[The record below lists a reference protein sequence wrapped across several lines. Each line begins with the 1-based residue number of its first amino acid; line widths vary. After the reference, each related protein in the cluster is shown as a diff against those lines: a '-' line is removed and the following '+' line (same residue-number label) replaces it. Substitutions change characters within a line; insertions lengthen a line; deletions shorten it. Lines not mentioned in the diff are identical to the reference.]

1 MMKVFLSLLLITLII
16 TEAVDNGLL
25 RCPTQTLEYEYTNIM
40 LQSKEN
46 KEQNGK
52 TEIHSKVEIT
62 CLFETNKGNFYF
74 HLDLHSFKMTVEG
87 KEKKVRNEDFENF
100 SSFVITPN
108 GKIIKFWTSKKEAT
122 NASWITSI
130 KKGIIENFQTKLNGK
145 QRLQHSQE
153 GDVIVHYEQKHEH
166 DGSILIEAKKIT

>member
-1 MMKVFLSLLLITLII
+1 M
-16 TEAVDNGLL
+16 E
-25 RCPTQTLEYEYTNIM
+25 
-40 LQSKEN
+40 
-46 KEQNGK
+46 K

-130 KKGIIENFQTKLNGK
+130 KKRYYRKLPNKIEWKTKTSTLT
-145 QRLQHSQE
+145 RRRCYSTL
-153 GDVIVHYEQKHEH
+153 
-166 DGSILIEAKKIT
+166 